1 MPKPHRSSTT
11 PKYPKDDPP
20 KRQPRQRGTTRA
32 ERQKLPICGAKHT
45 KRNGVCQN
53 PAGKGT
59 DHPGEGRCKY
69 HGGGAQKA
77 SPAYLEVNA
86 SPRLKELIDG
96 YSTDADLLN
105 LSRDL
110 ARMRAIV
117 HDYIERHDQIT
128 AALIA
133 WHASHTSGYQEAVAL
148 WREQMALYLEAVRQG
163 HSEPEM
169 DPPAPPIPEHFESKP
184 RQLPDLAT
192 AVSLI
197 DKIGGMVER
206 IQKREGERSIS
217 LAEVDR
223 VLNEL
228 GLKTVLALREVIAD
242 DADLSTF
249 TPADLRA
256 ELAGALE
263 RHARSV
269 RY

>member
-1 MPKPHRSSTT
+1 MHRWDNPVT
-11 PKYPKDDPP
+11 DAP
-20 KRQPRQRGTTRA
+20 KRQPGKQGTTKA
-32 ERQKLPICGAKHT
+32 ERAKLPLCGAKHN
-45 KRNGVCQN
+45 KRPGTCKR
-53 PAGKGT
+53 PAGWGT
-59 DHPGEGRCKY
+59 DHPGEGRCKL
-69 HGGGAQKA
+69 HGGGAQKP

-86 SPRLKELIDG
+86 SPRLRELIDG

-105 LSRDL
+105 LSKDL

-128 AALIA
+128 GALIA

-148 WREQMALYLEAVRQG
+148 WREQLTLYLDAVNASG
-163 HSEPEM
+163 HEPTM

-192 AVSLI
+192 AVGLI

>member
-1 MPKPHRSSTT
+1 MHRWDNPVT
-11 PKYPKDDPP
+11 DAP
-20 KRQPRQRGTTRA
+20 KRQPGKQGTTKA
-32 ERQKLPICGAKHT
+32 ERAKLPLCGAKHN
-45 KRNGVCQN
+45 KRPGTCKR
-53 PAGKGT
+53 PAGWGT
-59 DHPGEGRCKY
+59 EHPGEGRCKL
-69 HGGGAQKA
+69 HGGGAQKP
-77 SPAYLEVNA
+77 STRYQLVNA
-86 SPRLKELIDG
+86 SPTLQQAIQDQQADPDPLNLLP
-96 YSTDADLLN
+96 DLL
-105 LSRDL
+105 L
-110 ARMRAIV
+110 ARSLLQEGV
-117 HDYIERHDQIT
+117 QRHSEVT
-128 AALIA
+128 AAIIA
-133 WHASHTSGYQEAVAL
+133 WHASHTSGYQEAVTI
-148 WREQMALYLEAVRQG
+148 WREQLALYLEAVRQG

-169 DPPAPPIPEHFESKP
+169 DPPAPPIPEAFEGKP
-184 RQLPDLAT
+184 RQLPDLASFIT
-192 AVSLI
+192 LI
-197 DKIGGMVER
+197 DRVTGMVER